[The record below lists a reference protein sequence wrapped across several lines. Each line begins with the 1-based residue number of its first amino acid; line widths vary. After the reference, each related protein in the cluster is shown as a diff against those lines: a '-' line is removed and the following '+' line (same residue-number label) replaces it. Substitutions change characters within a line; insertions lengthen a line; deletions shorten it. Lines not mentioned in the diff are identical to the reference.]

1 MPGVAN
7 TLSAQ
12 GLDSAGLFAQAG
24 LRIENLDDCDFRWP
38 TEGVSKLWTIA
49 AERSG
54 NYCRLE
60 SLDCRYA
67 KALAAP
73 GHSRRTTSKTD
84 RAFSSDGTPDANQTV
99 NKNRAA
105 ARVD

>member
-1 MPGVAN
+1 MDGKIALGDGR
-7 TLSAQ
+7 TAR
-12 GLDSAGLFAQAG
+12 LDGGAASGPA
-24 LRIENLDDCDFRWP
+24 LRGWRH
-38 TEGVSKLWTIA
+38 
-49 AERSG
+49 
-54 NYCRLE
+54 CRLE

-73 GHSRRTTSKTD
+73 GHSRRTASKTD

-105 ARVD
+105 ARVDR